1 MMQPMRE
8 TWTAADGTIITIR
21 PVCAEDLAIEQEFVG
36 GLSASS
42 GYQRLMSARRLSPE
56 ELRRFTDIDQE
67 RELALIATTPVQG
80 KERQIG
86 VARYVKESSPG
97 DAEFAIVLSD
107 DWQGRGLGIKLL
119 GSLLAAAKNNGVQ
132 RLVGTTMSENGGM
145 LALGRKLGFK
155 LARDP
160 GSATITNLTIDLAAW
175 SAPGAAPP
183 HRQT

>member
-1 MMQPMRE
+1 M
-8 TWTAADGTIITIR
+8 
-21 PVCAEDLAIEQEFVG
+21 
-36 GLSASS
+36 
-42 GYQRLMSARRLSPE
+42 
-56 ELRRFTDIDQE
+56 
-67 RELALIATTPVQG
+67 
-80 KERQIG
+80 
-86 VARYVKESSPG
+86 
-97 DAEFAIVLSD
+97 LSD

-119 GSLLAAAKNNGVQ
+119 GSLLAAAKSNGVQ

-175 SAPGAAPP
+175 SPAGAAPP